1 VNFVLTYT
9 ASHARTSRPT
19 QSARQANTID
29 GGNRNRNTPVQLDF
43 PSFTLAEETDLDWIT
58 HDIAIGNCDD
68 ARRFDKLRSAG
79 IESILS
85 LTGWP
90 NSASN
95 GHGLTWRCVEL
106 IDGHGNDVSRLHD
119 AIWQLHELLAKG
131 SVLVHCMEG
140 VSRSPL
146 VVASYLA
153 DKAERPF
160 EDCLQE
166 VARLRKWVS
175 LQPGL
180 IDLRRAYETAIR
192 PHQRIGRLSSQH
204 GVVHTSGD

>member
-1 VNFVLTYT
+1 M
-9 ASHARTSRPT
+9 
-19 QSARQANTID
+19 
-29 GGNRNRNTPVQLDF
+29 
-43 PSFTLAEETDLDWIT
+43 DWIT

-68 ARRFDKLRSAG
+68 AIRLDELRSAG
-79 IESILS
+79 IQSILS

-90 NSASN
+90 NSAN
-95 GHGLTWRCVEL
+95 NCHGITWRCVEL
-106 IDGHGNDVSRLHD
+106 IDGDGNDVRRLQQ
-119 AIWQLHELLAKG
+119 AVGELHELLASG

-153 DKAERPF
+153 DKAARPF

-166 VARLRKWVS
+166 VALLRKRVF

-180 IDLRRAYETAIR
+180 IDLRRAYESAIK
-192 PHQRIGRLSSQH
+192 PLQRMGCLSSRP
-204 GVVHTSGD
+204 GVLQDSGD

>member
-1 VNFVLTYT
+1 M
-9 ASHARTSRPT
+9 
-19 QSARQANTID
+19 
-29 GGNRNRNTPVQLDF
+29 
-43 PSFTLAEETDLDWIT
+43 DWIT

-68 ARRFDKLRSAG
+68 AIRLDVLRSAG
-79 IESILS
+79 IQGILS

-90 NSASN
+90 NSAATAN

-106 IDGHGNDVSRLHD
+106 IDGYGNDVSRLQE
-119 AIWQLHELLAKG
+119 AVWQLHELLAKG

-166 VARLRKWVS
+166 VALLRKRAC

-180 IDLRRAYETAIR
+180 IELRRAYESAIK
-192 PHQRIGRLSSQH
+192 PHQRIGRLDTQR
-204 GVVHTSGD
+204 GDQQASAD

>member
-1 VNFVLTYT
+1 M
-9 ASHARTSRPT
+9 
-19 QSARQANTID
+19 
-29 GGNRNRNTPVQLDF
+29 
-43 PSFTLAEETDLDWIT
+43 DWIT
-58 HDIAIGNCDD
+58 RDIAIGNVDD
-68 ARRFDKLRSAG
+68 ALRLTGLRRAG

-85 LTGWP
+85 LNGWP
-90 NSASN
+90 NSATN

-106 IDGHGNDVSRLHD
+106 IDGHGNDVSRLQE
-119 AIWQLHELLAKG
+119 AVWQLHELLARG

-153 DKAERPF
+153 DKAARPF

-166 VARLRKWVS
+166 IARVRKWVA

-180 IDLRRAYETAIR
+180 IELRRAYESALE
-192 PHQRIGRLSSQH
+192 PHQRIGRLGSQH
-204 GVVHTSGD
+204 GVLQASAD